1 MRLASIDNRRSKRAA
16 LSGGRFHSY
25 SRREAN
31 RSRER
36 FSTVAALYRMPSWL
50 RRGPRDSGSNAI
62 PKRDRIAEKR
72 PKPREADTSPRP
84 ALALAT
90 ARDLWGFA
98 RIYVC
103 SGRRVWLPRPHPRRV
118 THMGPSGP
126 SEPDVPVRFDRRSII
141 VKSLVPFLLPASRR
155 GFTQVADRP
164 WSTDRSIDRSYRE
177 FCLVIFRTE
186 IDDEILI
193 VFKEQILGEF

>member
-25 SRREAN
+25 SRRETN

-84 ALALAT
+84 A
-90 ARDLWGFA
+90 RDLWGFA

-118 THMGPSGP
+118 THVGSNGPN
-126 SEPDVPVRFDRRSII
+126 ELDVPVRFDQRSII
-141 VKSLVPFLLPASRR
+141 VKSFVPFLLLASRR
-155 GFTQVADRP
+155 GFTQVAGRP
-164 WSTDRSIDRSYRE
+164 
-177 FCLVIFRTE
+177 
-186 IDDEILI
+186 
-193 VFKEQILGEF
+193 